1 MKSQS
6 RPQTSSARG
15 GRAKAMSA
23 RKRGG
28 GRRARGGKVRTPCP
42 QRNGGRD
49 PRRIGVPAPVGRQGR
64 QRGRGGVRSLVVT
77 SQQTARGD
85 PTASSMVRTPTAT
98 VGGTS
103 RATVVRT
110 GRTSRR
116 RSRERAPH

>member
-15 GRAKAMSA
+15 R
-23 RKRGG
+23 
-28 GRRARGGKVRTPCP
+28 VRSPCP

-49 PRRIGVPAPVGRQGR
+49 ARRIGVPASVGRQGR
-64 QRGRGGVRSLVVT
+64 QRGRGGGRSLVVT

-103 RATVVRT
+103 RAAVVRT
-110 GRTSRR
+110 GMASKRR
-116 RSRERAPH
+116 NRERAPH